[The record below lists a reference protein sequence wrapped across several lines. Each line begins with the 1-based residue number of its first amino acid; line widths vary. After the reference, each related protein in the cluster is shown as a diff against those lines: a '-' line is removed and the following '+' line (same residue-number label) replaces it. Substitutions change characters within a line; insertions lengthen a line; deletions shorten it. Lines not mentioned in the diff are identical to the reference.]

1 MNVLDILKYGNLTLL
16 GSVRDV
22 PEEEWYTAD
31 VCGWWSVKDI
41 LAHMTSFELWHGD
54 VLDTFL
60 GAEVGTYMLSMAG
73 GGEKF
78 NQVQV
83 ARRSEMNVKDVLE
96 EYKDAHGR
104 LMQLAAQVPAETYP
118 QNGTIPW
125 YGTEYCLDD
134 FLVYSN
140 YAHKRE
146 HSAQVNVFKDK
157 LKAEGKIA
165 TPEE

>member
-1 MNVLDILKYGNLTLL
+1 MNVIDILKYGDLTLL
-16 GSVRDV
+16 GTIKGI
-22 PEEEWYTAD
+22 PEEEWKTPN

-41 LAHMTSFELWHGD
+41 MAHMISYELLHAD

-60 GAEVGTYMLSMAG
+60 GAEPGAYMREMAQ

-83 ARRSEMNVKDVLE
+83 ARRKDVSVSGVMG
-96 EYKDAHGR
+96 EYKDSHNR
-104 LMQLAAQVPAETYP
+104 VMELAERIPPETYR

-125 YGTEYCLDD
+125 YGVEYCLDD
-134 FLVYSN
+134 FIVYTN

-146 HSAQVNVFKDK
+146 HSAQVNIFRDK
-157 LKAEGKIA
+157 LKQRGIVR
-165 TPEE
+165 